1 MNAHVVVFG
10 ATGYTGRLVVES
22 LVERGV
28 RPVLAGRRERPLN
41 QLACTLGGLDV
52 RTADLAEP
60 DSVRALVSEG
70 DVLVTTVG
78 PFERLG
84 DVAADAAASQGAHY
98 LDSTGEVGFVRR
110 LQKRYPAAAS
120 DDAAAPGDAPRGTM
134 LPAFGYD
141 YVPGIL
147 AGSLALERAGD
158 RAETLRVGYFAPG
171 AGPTGLS
178 GGTMTTMLEELSKP
192 FLVWR
197 DHRWQKPGRMPRQHT
212 FTVDGA
218 KRNAVMVPGTE
229 IVFLPEAFPEVANI
243 EVFNGWFSAPGPVM
257 KAALPAMA
265 VAGSSS
271 LARKALGKGI
281 TALTGSEGGPS
292 ASERAKSSSLAIAV
306 VTDSRGETVSEVR
319 VAGPNVYTL
328 TGHLLAAGAEHVL
341 KDRSRA
347 RGVVGPLQAFGMEG
361 LVELCA
367 SAGLWEVSSG
377 AAR

>member
-1 MNAHVVVFG
+1 MNARMVVFG

-22 LVERGV
+22 LVERGM

-52 RTADLAEP
+52 RTADLTEP

-84 DVAADAAASQGAHY
+84 DVAADAAASRGAHY

-110 LQKRYPAAAS
+110 LRERYPAAS

-147 AGSLALERAGD
+147 AGSLALERAGN
-158 RAETLRVGYFAPG
+158 RAQTLRVGYFAPG
-171 AGPTGLS
+171 EGRTGLS
-178 GGTMTTMLEELSKP
+178 AGTMTTMLEELSKP

-218 KRNAVMVPGTE
+218 KRNAIMVPGTE
-229 IVFLPEAFPEVANI
+229 IVFLPEAFPQVANI
-243 EVFNGWFSAPGPVM
+243 EVFNGWFSAPGPVV
-257 KAALPAMA
+257 KAALPAVA
-265 VAGSSS
+265 VVDSSA

-281 TALTGSEGGPS
+281 TAMTGSEGGPG
-292 ASERAKSSSLAIAV
+292 ASEREKSTSLAIAV
-306 VTDSRGETVSEVR
+306 VTDSRGETVSEVC

-328 TGHLLAAGAEHVL
+328 TGHLLAAGADHL
-341 KDRSRA
+341 LQGRSRA
-347 RGVVGPLQAFGMEG
+347 RGVVGPLQAFGLEG
-361 LVELCA
+361 LVDLCA
-367 SAGLWEVSSG
+367 SAGLREVTDRS
-377 AAR
+377 